1 LKHKHFQ
8 ALTCFYAGIAHVE
21 FLDDDLSPEELKEQ
35 HKLLMDLQES
45 GYSKI
50 SSKEDQLYLGFL
62 YFNAAVKWHEDS
74 QQVAAASKEV
84 KKLAAVRK
92 V

>member
-50 SSKEDQLYLGFL
+50 SSKEDQLYLGT
-62 YFNAAVKWHEDS
+62 
-74 QQVAAASKEV
+74 
-84 KKLAAVRK
+84 KLVLAQYVWCSISWL
-92 V
+92 